1 MKHPPLWLY
10 FAAAAVLLA
19 VAAALYLMGR
29 ADAAAGLGGLGGLG
43 LGGAVRAAVRVSDA
57 RVTVREQVVASRRRQ
72 AAERLEA
79 RAIEAQVK
87 RAQAESARSAVDRLN
102 SRFPPGEQDGDE

>member
-1 MKHPPLWLY
+1 MKAPPLWLY
-10 FAAAAVLLA
+10 FAAAGVLLA
-19 VAAALYLMGR
+19 VAVALYLMGR

-57 RVTVREQVVASRRRQ
+57 NATVREQVVASRKRQ
-72 AAERLEA
+72 ASERAEA

-102 SRFPPGEQDGDE
+102 ERFPAKDGE

>member
-1 MKHPPLWLY
+1 MKAPPLWAY
-10 FAAAAVLLA
+10 FAAAGLLLA
-19 VAAALYLMGR
+19 VAVALYLMGR

-57 RVTVREQVVASRRRQ
+57 KATVREQVVASRKRQ
-72 AAERLEA
+72 ASERLEA
-79 RAIEAQVK
+79 RTIEAQVK

-102 SRFPPGEQDGDE
+102 ERFPADKDGDE

>member
-1 MKHPPLWLY
+1 MKAPPLWLY

-19 VAAALYLMGR
+19 VAVALYMAGR

-57 RVTVREQVVASRRRQ
+57 KVTVREQVVASRRRQ
-72 AAERLEA
+72 AAERVEA
-79 RAIEAQVK
+79 RAIEARVK

-102 SRFPPGEQDGDE
+102 ERFPAKDGE